1 MSMLTSSSA
10 ASLPGVESS
19 GSTQAGNIQAGNASD
34 ALDRGLTRDRAT
46 IASAPAGLAA
56 AWMLAKRE
64 WVRFFRQ
71 RNRVVSAVV
80 QPLLFWVLFGTGLRG
95 SFVGAGE
102 QNFLEFFLPGTIAL
116 IVLFTAIFSTISV
129 IEDRRE
135 GFMQS
140 VLVAPVGRWPV
151 LVGKVIG
158 GSAIAWVQAAVFLG
172 LVCAFGAA
180 PITIHLAGALV
191 LLALMAVA
199 MCSLGMIVAWPMDST
214 QGFHA
219 IMMLGL
225 MPMWLLSGS
234 FFPIPAIDSTSTI
247 GQWILGGL
255 MRANPLSYS
264 MAELRHLIFPE
275 VPFGSAGFSPSS
287 IICWLVTIAFAVG
300 TTLVAWR
307 LMRGSRRADLTV

>member
-1 MSMLTSSSA
+1 MSTLTSPERSDHSA
-10 ASLPGVESS
+10 TDANAFADSRMQP
-19 GSTQAGNIQAGNASD
+19 STLGH
-34 ALDRGLTRDRAT
+34 
-46 IASAPAGLAA
+46 APAGMAA
-56 AWMLAKRE
+56 AWMLARRE
-64 WVRFFRQ
+64 WTRFFRQ

-80 QPLLFWVLFGTGLRG
+80 QPLLFWLLFGTGLRG
-95 SFVGAGE
+95 SFIGAGE

-151 LVGKVIG
+151 LVGKVVG
-158 GSAIAWVQAAVFLG
+158 GAAIAWVQAVIFLA
-172 LVCAFGAA
+172 LVYLFGAA
-180 PITIHLAGALV
+180 AFSSSFAGVLA
-191 LLALMAVA
+191 LLALMGIA

-234 FFPIPAIDSTSTI
+234 FFPIPALDAHATT
-247 GQWILGGL
+247 GQTILGWM

-264 MAELRHLIFPE
+264 MTELRRLIFPDVNLGE
-275 VPFGSAGFSPSS
+275 AGFSPASS
-287 IICWLVTIAFAVG
+287 TCWMVTIAFAVV
-300 TTLVAWR
+300 TTLIAWQ
-307 LMRGSRRADLTV
+307 LMRGSRRADLAV

>member
-1 MSMLTSSSA
+1 MSTLTSSPVKPHSIIINS
-10 ASLPGVESS
+10 SLSVAEPAISPG
-19 GSTQAGNIQAGNASD
+19 
-34 ALDRGLTRDRAT
+34 
-46 IASAPAGLAA
+46 PAGFAA
-56 AWMLAKRE
+56 AWMLACRE
-64 WVRFFRQ
+64 WTRFFRQ

-80 QPLLFWVLFGTGLRG
+80 QPLLFWLLFGTGLRG
-95 SFVGAGE
+95 SFIGAGN

-151 LVGKVIG
+151 LVGKVLG
-158 GSAIAWVQAAVFLG
+158 GAAIAWVQAVIFLG
-172 LVCAFGAA
+172 LVYLFGAA
-180 PITIHLAGALV
+180 PFSASIIGILP
-191 LLALMAVA
+191 LLALMGIA

-234 FFPIPAIDSTSTI
+234 FFPIPALDAQASV
-247 GQWILGGL
+247 GQVILGWM
-255 MRANPLSYS
+255 MRANPLSYA
-264 MAELRHLIFPE
+264 MTELRRLIYPN
-275 VPFGSAGFSPSS
+275 VDLGAAGFSPASAV
-287 IICWLVTIAFAVG
+287 CWTVTIAFAVF
-300 TTLVAWR
+300 TTLIAWQ

>member
-1 MSMLTSSSA
+1 MSTITPPPPSVLSPVPA
-10 ASLPGVESS
+10 ASPAVRRTAVVSS
-19 GSTQAGNIQAGNASD
+19 RPSGT
-34 ALDRGLTRDRAT
+34 
-46 IASAPAGLAA
+46 AA

-71 RNRVVSAVV
+71 RNRVTSAVI
-80 QPLLFWVLFGTGLRG
+80 QPLLFWLLFGTGLQG

-102 QNFLEFFLPGTIAL
+102 QNFIEFFLPGTLAL
-116 IVLFTAIFSTISV
+116 IVLFTAIFATISV

-151 LVGKVIG
+151 LAGKVLG

-172 LVCAFGAA
+172 LVYLFGAA
-180 PITIHLAGALV
+180 PFSVSVVGVLV
-191 LLALMAVA
+191 LLAVMAIA

-234 FFPIPAIDSTSTI
+234 FFPIPPIGADAGI
-247 GQWILGGL
+247 GQMILGGI
-255 MRANPLSYS
+255 MRANPLTYP
-264 MAELRHLIFPE
+264 MVELRRLLYPAVDFAA
-275 VPFGSAGFSPSS
+275 SGFAPSPLV
-287 IICWLVTIAFAVG
+287 CWSVAVLFMTG
-300 TTLVAWR
+300 TSLLAWY
-307 LMRGSRRADLTV
+307 LMRGSRRADLIS